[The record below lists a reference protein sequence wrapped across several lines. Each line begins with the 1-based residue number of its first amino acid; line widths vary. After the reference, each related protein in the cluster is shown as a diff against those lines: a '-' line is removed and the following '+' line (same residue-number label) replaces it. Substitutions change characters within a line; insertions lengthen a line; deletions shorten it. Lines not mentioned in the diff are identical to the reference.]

1 MEKQKIYD
9 SNHERVMNQIEESGQ
24 FCEIGKKAVK
34 LHLMG
39 LSIEDIAK
47 TLNQDEEKIRD
58 TIKKMSTIV
67 K

>member
-1 MEKQKIYD
+1 MDNQKIFN
-9 SNHERVMNQIEESGQ
+9 SNHERVMDQIEQSGQ
-24 FCEIGKKAVK
+24 FCETGKKAVK

-39 LSIEDIAK
+39 LSTEEIAK
-47 TLNQDEEKIRD
+47 TLNQDEEMIRD

>member
-1 MEKQKIYD
+1 
-9 SNHERVMNQIEESGQ
+9 MNQTFSSQSEKIMKQVEQSEQ

-39 LSIEDIAK
+39 LSVTDIAK
-47 TLNQDEEKIRD
+47 ALNQDEEKIRD
-58 TIKKMSTIV
+58 TINKMNSFL